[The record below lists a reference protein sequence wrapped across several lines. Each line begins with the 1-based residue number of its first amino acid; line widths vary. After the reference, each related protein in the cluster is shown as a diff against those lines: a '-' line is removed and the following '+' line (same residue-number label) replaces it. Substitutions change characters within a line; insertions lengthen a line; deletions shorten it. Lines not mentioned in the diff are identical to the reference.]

1 MLALWRVSSLLL
13 NGDEHSDPERGAG
26 LAGDRPHRHAQGV
39 RRPGAAGARDAQ
51 AQCAQRAPFCV
62 PRSARRAD
70 QGALAR
76 RAGHVPVRQT
86 AGARALHLAISGGW
100 NGGDH
105 AGTAR
110 LSSGR
115 DRLATAAADLATGL
129 QTKAGEVRLRVP
141 KLRQQTF
148 ETAIIER
155 YRRRESSVEEA
166 LIEMYLAG
174 VSVRRVEDITE
185 ALWGTRVSPSTVS
198 DLNKKIYGTIEAWR
212 NRPIEGE
219 HPYVYLDGIV
229 LKRSWAGEVRNVS
242 LLVAIGVNESGYREI
257 LGICEG
263 AKEDKSGWS
272 EFLKHLKE
280 RGLKGIRLITS
291 DACIGLAESA
301 AEFFPD
307 AAWQRCVVHWYRN
320 IFSHVPSTKV
330 REIAAMLKAIHASED
345 LAAAREKANRV
356 IEKLRG
362 LRLSRAAELVETAVE
377 ETLTYYAFPEEHWRR
392 IRTNN
397 PLERILRE
405 IRRRTRVVGAFP
417 DGQSALNLAAARL
430 RYIAGTAWS
439 TKRYLNIEL
448 LKDQQMRD
456 AITA

>member
-1 MLALWRVSSLLL
+1 LYR
-13 NGDEHSDPERGAG
+13 
-26 LAGDRPHRHAQGV
+26 
-39 RRPGAAGARDAQ
+39 
-51 AQCAQRAPFCV
+51 F
-62 PRSARRAD
+62 
-70 QGALAR
+70 
-76 RAGHVPVRQT
+76 
-86 AGARALHLAISGGW
+86 LAIAVLLDVKTYLKSDHF
-100 NGGDH
+100 NGG
-105 AGTAR
+105 G
-110 LSSGR
+110 S
-115 DRLATAAADLATGL
+115 
-129 QTKAGEVRLRVP
+129 
-141 KLRQQTF
+141 
-148 ETAIIER
+148 
-155 YRRRESSVEEA
+155 
-166 LIEMYLAG
+166 
-174 VSVRRVEDITE
+174 
-185 ALWGTRVSPSTVS
+185 
-198 DLNKKIYGTIEAWR
+198 IEAWR

-242 LLVAIGVNESGYREI
+242 LLVAIGVNERGYREI

-263 AKEDKSGWS
+263 AKEDKTGWS
-272 EFLKHLKE
+272 AFLKHLKE
-280 RGLKGIRLITS
+280 RGLKGVRLITS

-301 AEFFPD
+301 AEFFLE

-345 LAAAREKANRV
+345 LAAAREKAIRV

-362 LRLSRAAELVETAVE
+362 LRLSRAAELVEAAVE

-430 RYIAGTAWS
+430 RHIAGTAWS